1 MRVLYVII
9 VGGLL
14 KLTYRR
20 FFTMLQQFSNRVSG
34 LKASAI
40 REILKF
46 TADPE
51 VISFAAGNPAPEAF
65 PTEVIAKLSAEIFAE
80 EPINALQYSITEG
93 YAPLRELIFAD
104 LTKKGLAKSGDA
116 VVITAG
122 AQQAIETTAKIFC
135 NEGDVIICEDP
146 SFIGSLNA
154 FRSYGARLVGVPM
167 DDEGMRADMLEQAL
181 KDNPTA
187 RFIYTIPNFQN
198 PTGKTSSLAR
208 RKEIL
213 ALAKKYGVYILEDNP
228 YGALRFAG
236 EDIPCIKELDNDGIV
251 LYAGTFSKTL
261 APGLRVG
268 YLLGSS
274 EIVGKAVVGLQTS
287 TVHTNIWAQMLT
299 YRFLTTVDF
308 DEHLK
313 KLREIYRKKCSRML
327 SGLKENLPDFI
338 TLTEPQGGLFIWAT
352 IPERFDMNSFCKEAV
367 LRKVAVVPGN
377 AFCADDNAVSHSF
390 RLNFSTPTDE
400 QIDKGVKILGAAA
413 AELLV

>member
-1 MRVLYVII
+1 
-9 VGGLL
+9 
-14 KLTYRR
+14 
-20 FFTMLQQFSNRVSG
+20 
-34 LKASAI
+34 
-40 REILKF
+40 
-46 TADPE
+46 
-51 VISFAAGNPAPEAF
+51 
-65 PTEVIAKLSAEIFAE
+65 
-80 EPINALQYSITEG
+80 
-93 YAPLRELIFAD
+93 
-104 LTKKGLAKSGDA
+104 
-116 VVITAG
+116 
-122 AQQAIETTAKIFC
+122 
-135 NEGDVIICEDP
+135 
-146 SFIGSLNA
+146 
-154 FRSYGARLVGVPM
+154 
-167 DDEGMRADMLEQAL
+167 
-181 KDNPTA
+181 
-187 RFIYTIPNFQN
+187 
-198 PTGKTSSLAR
+198 
-208 RKEIL
+208 
-213 ALAKKYGVYILEDNP
+213 YILEDNP

-236 EDIPCIKELDNDGIV
+236 EDIPCIKELDTDGIV

>member
-1 MRVLYVII
+1 M
-9 VGGLL
+9 L
-14 KLTYRR
+14 KP
-20 FFTMLQQFSNRVSG
+20 FSDRVSG
-34 LKASAI
+34 LQPSAI

-65 PTEVIAKLSAEIFAE
+65 PTDIIARLSAEIFAE

-93 YAPLRELIFAD
+93 YTPLREWLKDD
-104 LTKKGLAKSGDA
+104 LLKKNLFKSGDM
-116 VVITAG
+116 VVMTAG
-122 AQQAIETTAKIFC
+122 AQQAIETTAKILC
-135 NEGDVIICEDP
+135 NEGDVVICENP

-154 FRSYGARLVGVPM
+154 FRSYGVKLVGIEM
-167 DDEGMRADMLEQAL
+167 DDDGMKPDELEAAL
-181 KDNPTA
+181 KAHPSA
-187 RFIYTIPNFQN
+187 KFIYTIPNFQN
-198 PTGKTSSLAR
+198 PSGKTTSLSR
-208 RKEIL
+208 RKEVL

-236 EDIPCIKELDNDGIV
+236 EDIPCIKELDDGANV

-268 YLLGSS
+268 YLLGAS

-308 DEHLK
+308 EEHLT
-313 KLREIYRKKCSRML
+313 KLRAIYRDKCARML
-327 SGLKENLPDFI
+327 NGLRAELPEFI
-338 TLTEPQGGLFIWAT
+338 SLTQPQGGLFIWAT
-352 IPERFDMNSFCKEAV
+352 LPEKYDMNGFCTEAV
-367 LRKVAVVPGN
+367 KRKVAVVPGN
-377 AFCADDNAVSHSF
+377 AFCADENEISHSF

-400 QIDKGVKILGAAA
+400 QIDRGVQLLGTAAKEILK
-413 AELLV
+413 

>member
-1 MRVLYVII
+1 
-9 VGGLL
+9 
-14 KLTYRR
+14 
-20 FFTMLQQFSNRVSG
+20 MLQQFSNRVSG

-65 PTEVIAKLSAEIFAE
+65 PTEVIAKLSAEIFAK

-236 EDIPCIKELDNDGIV
+236 EDIPCIKELDTDGIV

-400 QIDKGVKILGAAA
+400 QIDKGVIILGAAA